1 MLLNFERLLI
11 FISMSKLR
19 HVFTVPSTEREVIVS
34 SLGKLKLNLE
44 NEKLMAATLSHLL
57 YPLKSRDSTQSA

>member
-1 MLLNFERLLI
+1 
-11 FISMSKLR
+11 MSKLR